1 MRKPLSFS
9 LVALIAFF
17 VVIGVILLFSFVGS
31 SNKTPTLPTL
41 PGSQEE
47 IADTFD
53 YSRVEINKDNVQDIV
68 SAMKRPAEYYT
79 ETKSETFYDNTSSV
93 NLRRRWVRDGL
104 SRIDI
109 LNAGGT
115 VTMSTIYTNSKV
127 YYWTPGSTRV
137 LEMSR
142 GNFSA
147 DDEQMMMDYTSVLK
161 LSPESI
167 VDAKLTQTSGVSCIY
182 VEAKNSFGYTEKYWV
197 STQNG
202 LLLLGQTLKDNK
214 VVYSVSMI
222 ELDLTR
228 PDDFEFTLPD
238 KKVITE

>member
-31 SNKTPTLPTL
+31 SYQTPDLPSI
-41 PGSQEE
+41 PGSSPQNS
-47 IADTFD
+47 DVLD
-53 YSRVEINKDNVQDIV
+53 YARIEINKTNVQDIIA
-68 SAMKRPAEYYT
+68 AMIRPDEYYV
-79 ETKSETFYDNTSSV
+79 ETKSESFFDDTSSV

-109 LNAGGT
+109 LNAGGN
-115 VTMSTIYTNSKV
+115 VTMSAIYTDSTV

-137 LEMSR
+137 LTMSR

-147 DDEQMMMDYTSVLK
+147 SDEQMMMDYTSVLK
-161 LSPESI
+161 LSTDSI